1 MNEVKKS
8 QIEFVIFCMKLAL
21 AQINPLTRDL
31 EGNTQK
37 IVEFIRK
44 AKKLGAEIVAFPE
57 LSITGYCMAD
67 NFNRMHFIRENKR
80 LLQEVI
86 APETKDIVAIVG
98 FVDYEES
105 KTMRTGKKVKWNA
118 AAVIQDG
125 KILQIRHKSL
135 LPNYDVFD
143 DWRYFKAGTE
153 EDVKPIEININN
165 KKIKLG
171 VLICEEL
178 WEDDYDFLKPVQLM
192 KKRGAEL
199 LISISASPSYFSRIE
214 KRIEVCKKRI
224 NETNLPLVYVNTVG
238 IGDIGKNIIPFDG
251 FSMVFNKEGNLL
263 DCAALFEEDLKIV
276 DLESTKT
283 IQTPNL
289 DRWKL
294 MYDQLVMSVKDYFNK
309 LGFKKAVIGLS
320 GGIDS
325 ALVACIAVDAIGKE
339 NILGV
344 NMPSRFNADIT
355 KDAAR
360 DLAKN
365 LGIKY
370 LVWPIEEIVDVNRKL
385 YKQILNKELKGVAD
399 ENPQARLRG
408 NTLMT
413 ISNAENYLVLSTG
426 NKTEV
431 ALGYCTL
438 YGDMVGG
445 LDVIGDIN
453 KIEVYKLSDYV
464 NKKSGREIIPE
475 ASIKVK
481 ASAELSSEQDVT
493 KGKGDPF
500 DYFVVAPLVDEIV
513 NNDEFWVEDLVEKF
527 KNKEFDKE
535 IWLPD
540 EKGKNV
546 YEKFTVEEF
555 RKFLFEIIKKIDASA
570 YKRMQAA
577 PIIRAS
583 SNAFGWDYRE
593 AIVKK

>member
-1 MNEVKKS
+1 
-8 QIEFVIFCMKLAL
+8 MKLAL

-31 EGNTQK
+31 EGNSKK

-44 AKKLGAEIVAFPE
+44 AKEQKADVVVFPE
-57 LSITGYCMAD
+57 LAITGYCMAD
-67 NFNRMHFIRENKR
+67 NFNRMYFARENKR
-80 LLQEVI
+80 LLREVI

-98 FVDYEES
+98 FVDYDET
-105 KTMRTGKKVKWNA
+105 KTMRSGKKVKWNA
-118 AAVIQDG
+118 AAIVQNG

-153 EDVKPIEININN
+153 EDVKPTEVEIHG

-171 VLICEEL
+171 VLICEEM
-178 WEDDYDFLKPVQLM
+178 WEDDYDFLKPVKLM
-192 KKRGAEL
+192 KERGAEI

-224 NETNLPLVYVNTVG
+224 QENNLPLVYLNTVG

-251 FSMVFNKEGNLL
+251 FSMVFDKNGELL
-263 DCAALFEEDLKIV
+263 AHGAHFKEDLLIV
-276 DLESTKT
+276 DLEKTKP
-283 IQTPNL
+283 IQIPKF

-294 MYDQLVMSVKDYFNK
+294 MYDQLVMSLKDYFEK
-309 LGFKKAVIGLS
+309 LNFKKAVIGLS

-325 ALVACIAVDAIGKE
+325 ALVACVAVDVIGKE
-339 NILGV
+339 NVLAV
-344 NMPSRFNADIT
+344 NMPSKFNSIIT
-355 KDAAR
+355 KDAAK
-360 DLAKN
+360 DLANN

-370 LVWPIEEIVDVNRKL
+370 VVWPIEETVNINRNSFKA
-385 YKQILNKELKGVAD
+385 ILNKELKGVAD
-399 ENPQARLRG
+399 ENIQARARG
-408 NTLMT
+408 NILMT
-413 ISNAENYLVLSTG
+413 FSNSEGMLVLSTG

-445 LDVIGDIN
+445 LDVIGDVN
-453 KIEVYKLSDYV
+453 KIEVYKLSEYV
-464 NKKSGREIIPE
+464 NARAGRTIIPE

-481 ASAELSSEQDVT
+481 ASAELSSNQNVDE
-493 KGKGDPF
+493 GKGDPF
-500 DYFVVAPLVDEIV
+500 DYFIVAPLVDEIV
-513 NNDEFWVEDLVEKF
+513 NNDEFWIEELVEKF
-527 KNKEFDKE
+527 KNKSFDKE

-540 EKGKNV
+540 EKGKTV
-546 YEKFTVEEF
+546 YEKFSVEEF
-555 RKFLFEIIKKIDASA
+555 RNLIKEMIRKIDISA

-577 PIIRAS
+577 PIIRVS

-593 AIVKK
+593 VIVKK

>member
-445 LDVIGDIN
+445 LDIIGDIN

-464 NKKSGREIIPE
+464 NQKSGREIIPE

-513 NNDEFWVEDLVEKF
+513 NNDEFWVEELVEKF